1 MTTNVEWDF
10 NFVHAD
16 MTTSSREQVSGASMV
31 VSQMPFVVINGQ
43 LFYQLAPASFFVPL
57 PAPPPP
63 PPPPPKTRRD
73 PSKRKRNKC
82 TEEPTRPYIKKP
94 PNAFMLFM
102 KEQRPV
108 VKAKIVNKDSATL
121 NKVLGK
127 LWKSLA
133 LKEQLKYF
141 RESERLS
148 QIHASMYPDWTC
160 RDNYGKKKKRMWG
173 SAATRLNGPTMSAP
187 ELPHAPSACAGI
199 LHEGHETDLTSQLL
213 KEPEA
218 QSSSSSFRSTDTAA
232 SASATYAPMSTY
244 SPPPSPLGLTI
255 DLDT

>member
-1 MTTNVEWDF
+1 
-10 NFVHAD
+10 
-16 MTTSSREQVSGASMV
+16 MTTSSREQVSGDSMV
-31 VSQMPFVVINGQ
+31 VSQMPVAIVNGQ
-43 LFYQLAPASFFVPL
+43 LFYQLAPASFFVPPP
-57 PAPPPP
+57 PAPPP
-63 PPPPPKTRRD
+63 PPPPPKTRRN
-73 PSKRKRNKC
+73 PSKKRNKC
-82 TEEPTRPYIKKP
+82 AEEPTRPYIKKP

-127 LWKSLA
+127 MWKSLT
-133 LKEQLKYF
+133 LEEQLKYF
-141 RESERLS
+141 QESERLS

-173 SAATRLNGPTMSAP
+173 SAATRLNGLTMSAP
-187 ELPHAPSACAGI
+187 ELPHAPSTCTGI

-213 KEPEA
+213 KELEA
-218 QSSSSSFRSTDTAA
+218 QSSSSSLCSTDTAESDTKEAA

-244 SPPPSPLGLTI
+244 SPPSSPLGLTI